1 MSAHLG
7 LAVTAFVDG
16 ELDHGRRDEVLAH
29 LTHCLSCRAE
39 VDALRRLKETLR
51 AEAPAVPGD
60 LAARLLASGFSAGP
74 PAPVAAPRGPHL
86 RRRSSRHS
94 RLRRTAMRGALV
106 ALGLGGALSL
116 AGPPPR
122 GPVAPV
128 DPTNA
133 GFIRDHTATSNELPF
148 TEMDA
153 VPVLEVASVTP
164 SPRPRAR

>member
-16 ELDHGRRDEVLAH
+16 ELDHRKRDEVLAH
-29 LTHCLSCRAE
+29 LTHCSPCRAE
-39 VDALRRLKETLR
+39 VDGLRRFKQTLR
-51 AEAPAVPGD
+51 VAAPAVPGD

-74 PAPVAAPRGPHL
+74 AAPVTAPRRPHV
-86 RRRSSRHS
+86 RRRTTGHS

-106 ALGLGGALSL
+106 ALGLGGALTL

-128 DPTNA
+128 DPINA
-133 GFIRDHTATSNELPF
+133 GFIRDHTATSNQLPF
-148 TEMDA
+148 SEMDVLP
-153 VPVLEVASVTP
+153 VPPPP
-164 SPRPRAR
+164 SPRPR

>member
-16 ELDHGRRDEVLAH
+16 ELDHGRREEVLAH
-29 LTHCLSCRAE
+29 LTHCLACRAE
-39 VDALRRLKETLR
+39 VDALRRLKQTLR
-51 AEAPAVPGD
+51 ADAPSVPGD
-60 LAARLLASGFSAGP
+60 LATRLLATGFSAGP
-74 PAPVAAPRGPHL
+74 PAPAVSRAPHL
-86 RRRSSRHS
+86 RRRPSKHS

-128 DPTNA
+128 DPTSA
-133 GFIRDHTATSNELPF
+133 GFVRDHTATSNEVPF
-148 TEMDA
+148 TEMDVVSVVGA
-153 VPVLEVASVTP
+153 ASAEPSP
-164 SPRPRAR
+164 SPRAR